1 MLLNFDLYTLKDV
14 KINTHN
20 LKEMYSTVCVTLKK
34 ADEIFSWTYKEI

>member
-20 LKEMYSTVCVTLKK
+20 LKEMYLYAIHYTKK
-34 ADEIFSWTYKEI
+34 SM